1 MASINKSTSPERS
14 LKRETGGGCPS
25 CTYPSTCCSSNAD
38 CSSTVSSCCPSQC
51 RYSLPSRQ
59 APDCHS
65 CTSPIALKTTCK
77 KRNCCQ
83 CNTSYCMCQPMPR
96 DCNCPLPVQ
105 VDARANGECSC
116 ECPSSPECACPPSE
130 RRCPK
135 TTIKCPNARICCPFP
150 RLPPA
155 PKCHCARC
163 QSCLP
168 PVCHPCSA
176 TKCRGPIPPK
186 NFCCPG
192 LPTLCQPCRP
202 TSSCHPST
210 SRKKLMFCTERNSR
224 PCTGTGQSLHGCITG
239 DRNLENSVYNEGNN
253 IDEWEKYD
261 IKDCDDPC
269 DCCCAA
275 KSKNK
280 FELVEES
287 SDLALNERSELNNLT
302 SNVLINSS
310 EITKPSKSVDPDLLD
325 MSEGKDNSALKNAT
339 KFVEGYTTE
348 KTSKNS

>member
-1 MASINKSTSPERS
+1 MASINKSTSPERP

-59 APDCHS
+59 ASDCYS
-65 CTSPIALKTTCK
+65 CTSPTALKTICK
-77 KRNCCQ
+77 KRTCCQ
-83 CNTSYCMCQPMPR
+83 YNTSCCLCQPIPR

-105 VDARANGECSC
+105 VDVRANGECSC
-116 ECPSSPECACPPSE
+116 DCPSSPECACPPSE
-130 RRCPK
+130 RRFPK

-176 TKCRGPIPPK
+176 TKCRGSIPPK

-192 LPTLCQPCRP
+192 LPTSCQPCRP

-210 SRKKLMFCTERNSR
+210 SRKKLTFCTERNSR
-224 PCTGTGQSLHGCITG
+224 PCTGTG
-239 DRNLENSVYNEGNN
+239 
-253 IDEWEKYD
+253 
-261 IKDCDDPC
+261 P
-269 DCCCAA
+269 
-275 KSKNK
+275 
-280 FELVEES
+280 
-287 SDLALNERSELNNLT
+287 
-302 SNVLINSS
+302 
-310 EITKPSKSVDPDLLD
+310 
-325 MSEGKDNSALKNAT
+325 M
-339 KFVEGYTTE
+339 
-348 KTSKNS
+348 